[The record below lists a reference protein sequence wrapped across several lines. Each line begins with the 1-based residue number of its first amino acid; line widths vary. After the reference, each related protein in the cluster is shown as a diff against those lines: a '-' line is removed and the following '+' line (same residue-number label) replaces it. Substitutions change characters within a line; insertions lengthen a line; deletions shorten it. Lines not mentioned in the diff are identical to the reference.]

1 MTYNFDLGGGGDPRD
16 FVQATSRFTIGDQ
29 LRKTARMYPERVAV
43 SEPDRELSYAELDA
57 RTDRLANGLIS
68 AGYEPNESTIAV
80 LSENRGETVELLLA
94 CAKIGVLVPTLNWR
108 LEREELVHC
117 VDLADP
123 DGLVVSERFT
133 DRLSWIEADCRSD
146 PDIIE
151 YDGETDGSFEKLLSD
166 GDASDPLPNG
176 HVDPEQGFVVLNT
189 SGTTGLPK
197 GVVISHRAEFARAMQ
212 VSIDYGLERGD
223 SYPAWAPMF
232 HMGGIDWIVATVF
245 LGGTFYPI
253 DGFDT
258 ERIVDVML
266 DSPDP
271 ISWLYLVPGT
281 VDRLVDHVK
290 ERGVQ
295 PDDLPEIRTVG
306 ALPDLVAPD
315 LIREA
320 TETFDT
326 PFQNT
331 YGASETGHVT
341 SGTKIPIGV
350 SPSESE
356 LSKTESPFV
365 DVKLIDEDWNEVED
379 RGELAV
385 RGPSLCSGYIDAPET
400 NEEDFRD
407 GWFKTG
413 DIFTRG
419 QDGTYNFVNRRKYM
433 IKSGGENIYPKE
445 LEEPIAELDEVEE
458 VIVVKAPDDEWGEVP
473 RVVVGTTSVEDP
485 DAMRT
490 EIVSLLEDHVARYKL
505 PHYIEFCEPSA
516 LSRSTSGK
524 IVRTDVEEWPLD
536 ESTRVRNP

>member
-1 MTYNFDLGGGGDPRD
+1 MPYNFDLGIDDPQD
-16 FVQATSRFTIGDQ
+16 FVRSTSGFTIGDQ

-43 SEPDRELSYAELDA
+43 SEPDRELTYAELDA
-57 RTDRLANGLIS
+57 RTDRLANGLVS

-80 LSENRGETVELLLA
+80 LSENRGETVELLFA

-108 LEREELVHC
+108 LEREEFVHC
-117 VDLADP
+117 VDLTEP

-133 DRLSWIEADCRSD
+133 DRLPWIEADCRSD
-146 PDIIE
+146 PDVIQ
-151 YDGETDGSFEKLLSD
+151 YDTETDGSFEALLSD
-166 GDASDPLPNG
+166 GDAGDPLPNG

-253 DGFDT
+253 DGFDP
-258 ERIVDVML
+258 ERIVDVVL
-266 DSPDP
+266 DSTAP

-281 VDRLVDHVK
+281 VERLVAHAK
-290 ERGVQ
+290 ERGVE

-306 ALPDLVAPD
+306 ALPNLVAPD

-341 SGTKIPIGV
+341 SGNTVPIGV
-350 SPSESE
+350 SPSDGE

-365 DVKLIDEDWNEVED
+365 DLKLIDEDWTEVED

-400 NEEDFRD
+400 NAEDFRD
-407 GWFKTG
+407 GWFRTG

-445 LEEPIAELDEVEE
+445 LEEPIAALDWVEK
-458 VIVVKAPDDEWGEVP
+458 VIVVKADDDEWGEVP
-473 RVVVGTTSVEDP
+473 RVIVGTTRVESP
-485 DAMRT
+485 DAMRA

-505 PHYIEFCEPSA
+505 PHYIEFCEPVA
-516 LSRSTSGK
+516 LPRSTSGK
-524 IVRTDVEEWPLD
+524 VVRTNVEEWPLD
-536 ESTRVRNP
+536 ESSRVRNP